1 MYAFKKK
8 TLKVIHVRL
17 TLSYNRLQTISFR
30 TVHNKLSNSGFPN

>member
-17 TLSYNRLQTISFR
+17 TLSYNRTDECEEHGTILAILLKS
-30 TVHNKLSNSGFPN
+30 